1 MLLSGSQLIGTPIM
15 GLQTGK
21 ELARASAAI
30 VNPHNLSIIAYQVAG
45 PHLDSD
51 PSYIRTIDIRE
62 LGNLGMIIDSSE
74 EFIEPDDIITDKP
87 IYDIGFELEGKHV
100 IDKEKAK
107 IGKVID
113 YIVNVDTFVV
123 EQLVVKRPLL
133 KSFHDDELLIHR
145 DQIIEVTDDTIV
157 IKSGKASMK
166 AKKAT
171 PSRHYVN
178 PFRQTAPQPE
188 TAKIDKR

>member
-1 MLLSGSQLIGTPIM
+1 MLLSGTQLINTPVM
-15 GLQTGK
+15 SLQTGK
-21 ELARASAAI
+21 ELARTSVAI
-30 VNPHNLSIIAYQVAG
+30 VNPHNLSIIAYRVIG

-51 PSYIRTIDIRE
+51 PSYIRTIDVRE

-74 EFIEPDDIITDKP
+74 EFIEPDDIIIDKP
-87 IYDIGFELEGKHV
+87 IYEIGFEVEGKQV
-100 IDKEKAK
+100 IDKEKKK

-113 YIVNVDTFVV
+113 YVVNIDTFTI

-157 IKSGKASMK
+157 IKSAKANIKS
-166 AKKAT
+166 KAT
-171 PSRHYVN
+171 VSRHYIN
-178 PFRQTAPQPE
+178 PFRQTTPQPE
-188 TAKIDKR
+188 TTRIDER

>member
-1 MLLSGSQLIGTPIM
+1 MLLSSTQLINIPVM

-21 ELARASAAI
+21 ELARTTVAI
-30 VNPHNLSIIAYQVAG
+30 INPHNLSVIAYRVGG
-45 PHLDSD
+45 PHIDAD
-51 PSYIRTIDIRE
+51 PSYVRTVDIRE

-74 EFIEPDDIITDKP
+74 EFIETDDIITDKP
-87 IYDIGFELEGKHV
+87 IYDIEFELEDKRV
-100 IDKEKAK
+100 IDKEKNK

-113 YIVNVDTFVV
+113 YVVNVDTFII

-145 DQIIEVTDDTIV
+145 DQIVEVTDDTIV
-157 IKSGKASMK
+157 IKSD
-166 AKKAT
+166 KAT
-171 PSRHYVN
+171 GKTKVTASRHYVN

-188 TAKIDKR
+188 TAKTND